1 LPNARC
7 VRTREANASHDLEW
21 LFLREPTDHVTACSP
36 QSLDARRSTPVTI
49 FTRSGSV
56 GCPFVIH
63 VWEGELSPA
72 AGSALACPRFPSHL
86 PVCCEPHDLRPE
98 SDITTLKGAGLGS
111 RSRWLHGATSYAPS
125 SYILAQY
132 LVQSWILL
140 LKRETPKTVPP
151 LWSPVPPAERPW
163 QCWNISGKNAS
174 KS

>member
-1 LPNARC
+1 M
-7 VRTREANASHDLEW
+7 
-21 LFLREPTDHVTACSP
+21 
-36 QSLDARRSTPVTI
+36 
-49 FTRSGSV
+49 
-56 GCPFVIH
+56 GCPFVIPPH
-63 VWEGELSPA
+63 PVCGRGTKPRGRLRVGLSPLSDA
-72 AGSALACPRFPSHL
+72 
-86 PVCCEPHDLRPE
+86 EPLTCLLRHDLRPE

-125 SYILAQY
+125 SYILAQC

-163 QCWNISGKNAS
+163 QCWNVSGKNAS